1 MTPSRETT
9 NGEIVMTIE
18 ERARQ
23 AAEQLL
29 GDESLTGEMQDAE
42 AQTLLDWAIS
52 FSRRLSEHTLEMD
65 DARAEEY
72 LSAALPNLRRVI
84 RRTNKLVGSLPQAD
98 IEMMMSSLAG
108 IFESAA
114 QVPELT
120 AAPPGDLATLA
131 SSLAQLSPA
140 DALAQIL
147 SLLDWEVTDGT

>member
-1 MTPSRETT
+1 
-9 NGEIVMTIE
+9 MTIE
-18 ERARQ
+18 ERAQQ

-42 AQTLLDWAIS
+42 AKTLLDWGIA
-52 FSRRLSEHTLEMD
+52 FSRRLSDHTLEMD

-72 LSAALPNLRRVI
+72 LSAALENLRRVI

-98 IEMMMSSLAG
+98 LEMSMSRLAG

-114 QVPELT
+114 QVPELAST
-120 AAPPGDLATLA
+120 PPGDLATLA
-131 SSLAQLSPA
+131 GNLAQLPPA

-147 SLLDWEVTDGT
+147 SSLDWEATDGT